1 MKFFIFFFFLL
12 VHFTYSKT
20 VLNWDLLSSY
30 LEQGSSSSDV
40 VLSFDKKL
48 VQISGFI
55 LPFTEDESKEM
66 VDRFILVPDPLVS
79 HETALPQ
86 SNQMVYVQ
94 MKEPIPIDID
104 FRGILLTGIF
114 SVKKDGSNREPYFEF
129 YGFFAKEANLDSR
142 YFSKSYALQSY

>member
-1 MKFFIFFFFLL
+1 MKFLFFFFFLL
-12 VHFTYSKT
+12 IQFTYSKT
-20 VLNWDLLSSY
+20 VLNWDVLRSY
-30 LEQGSSSSDV
+30 QDHNNSSSAI
-40 VLSFDKKL
+40 VLSFDKKM

-55 LPFTEDESKEM
+55 LPFIEDESKEM

-79 HETALPQ
+79 YETSLPHL
-86 SNQMVYVQ
+86 NQMVYVQ

-114 SVKKDGSNREPYFEF
+114 SVKKDGTNRQPYFEF